1 MSGIMAATIASYS
14 SPPVASGSI
23 LFGTNLSNV
32 LTTGITAPGTDA
44 CTYECWFYATSFQ
57 GYGVIF
63 NSWTGGDQASDG
75 IIFQALSFTYYATG
89 QLGLVNTG
97 SPGASLNTWTHVAVT
112 KAAGS
117 AVDSTKIWVNG
128 VLRATSTVNI
138 GTLNGTQLALGGR
151 VYTGI
156 LGYISNFRYVKG
168 VQVYT
173 GTFTPPT
180 SPLTDTQ
187 SAGTNISAITAGQ
200 TQLLLNT
207 ATAGTYLTD
216 SSSYARTMTPT
227 GSITYSAS
235 NPFS

>member
-1 MSGIMAATIASYS
+1 MAATLGSYS
-14 SPPVASGSI
+14 SPEVESGSI

-44 CTYECWFYATSFQ
+44 CTYELWYYMTSFAA
-57 GYGVIF
+57 GNNDNITLNCWINGFSRYGAVITMYGVGNGYFAVGPDSQF
-63 NSWTGGDQASDG
+63 NTGG
-75 IIFQALSFTYYATG
+75 FLP
-89 QLGLVNTG
+89 V
-97 SPGASLNTWTHVAVT
+97 LNTWTHLALT
-112 KAAGS
+112 IAANGGAGS
-117 AVDSTKIWVNG
+117 AKLWVNG
-128 VLRATSTVNI
+128 VNRGTGFINTSAGLT
-138 GTLNGTQLALGGR
+138 GTELALGGR
-151 VYTGI
+151 GFSGMV
-156 LGYISNFRYVKG
+156 GYISNFRYVKG

-180 SPLTDTQ
+180 SPLTATQ

-227 GSITYSAS
+227 GSITFSAS
-235 NPFS
+235 NPF